1 MISCKGKTVSAPGVS
16 LHVDMTAHLS
26 SYHRVSCVDA
36 VFTLHCEQCYESP
49 AKCKIIS
56 FVILIT
62 VNVHIVIFAKK
73 SLKQMLLVF
82 SAMFR
87 LYNCYL

>member
-36 VFTLHCEQCYESP
+36 ESLLFTVY
-49 AKCKIIS
+49 
-56 FVILIT
+56 
-62 VNVHIVIFAKK
+62 
-73 SLKQMLLVF
+73 
-82 SAMFR
+82 SAMNLLQNAKSFHS
-87 LYNCYL
+87 LF